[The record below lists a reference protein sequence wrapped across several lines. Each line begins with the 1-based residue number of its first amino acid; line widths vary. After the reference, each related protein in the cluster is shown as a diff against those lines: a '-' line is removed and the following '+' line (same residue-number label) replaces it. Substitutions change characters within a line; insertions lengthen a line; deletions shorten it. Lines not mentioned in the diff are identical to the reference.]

1 MARKCTVRVTTCDDC
16 PKFLNDY
23 PHFPGT
29 CPMLDRDIPQGSDGK
44 YRIPEDDCPL
54 PNFSEEW
61 DDET

>member
-1 MARKCTVRVTTCDDC
+1 
-16 PKFLNDY
+16 
-23 PHFPGT
+23 
-29 CPMLDRDIPQGSDGK
+29 MLDRDIPQGSDGK